1 MAALG
6 AGMQLGSS
14 TFRGA
19 AMQARAAQPAQARP
33 VAAFM
38 PVRAAQSLTGRVVST
53 AGVKT
58 AVIAVDTLVVHP
70 VYQKRVKRTTKYTAH
85 DENESCKVGDIVRL
99 APSRPMSKTKR
110 FVVQEVTEAKS

>member
-1 MAALG
+1 
-6 AGMQLGSS
+6 MQLGSS

-19 AMQARAAQPAQARP
+19 AMQARPAQAARP
-33 VAAFM
+33 AAAFA

-58 AVIAVDTLVVHP
+58 AVVAVDILVVHP

-85 DENESCKVGDIVRL
+85 DETEQCKIGDVVTL
-99 APSRPMSKTKR
+99 APSRPLSKSKR
-110 FVVQEVTEAKS
+110 FVVKEVQKQ